1 MTWLPYS
8 ADDVAAIAAAMDLRT
23 PNRAAL
29 DVLAQQVQDGDGREV
44 VADLAT
50 GVGKT
55 YLAAGMV
62 DYLAQQ
68 GVRNVLVVVPSAA
81 ILQKTIRNFTPGD
94 SKYVAGASVEPMLI
108 TSENFARGE
117 VGDALHDARRLKL
130 FVFTVQTLIAPTA
143 KANRKAYKE
152 NENIGDALYAHLQ
165 TADDLVVLVD
175 EHHVIREKAKRFNA
189 AVHELGAR
197 AVIGL
202 TATPDAGS
210 LDKIV
215 YRYSLAEAIADRL
228 VKIPTIVYR
237 EDGRKDLRTRLAD
250 ACQLRRLKE
259 PHWEAYAQA
268 AGRRPVRP
276 IIFVVADRIDDA
288 NEIADELRADDLL
301 PGEGEV
307 LVVTGESKETDLQAL
322 ARVEDMDSPVRAIVS
337 VDKLKEGWDVA
348 NIGVI
353 MARRTLASETLT
365 EQILGRGLRL
375 PYGHRTDVP
384 AIDQVDI
391 VAHESYRKLL
401 AQKDALLE
409 KLTSDVNP
417 KGADDEQ
424 DESAIDF
431 TSLLTP
437 TVSPEPAEDDESGR
451 GFAITAH
458 LPGRVSDRLDGTSDA
473 DLLLAQ
479 EMGDVARRD
488 AHPTVADTMP
498 HTKGLEPV
506 VFPSRRLSAEQPLW
520 FSLDSVDE
528 SSAEARGRAFSSD
541 PEVRLN
547 RVALNAT
554 RDIHGQAHVTHEN
567 VEAVAATR
575 RAVAGADI
583 RDALTKRLLHSG
595 IVEPDFT
602 EALRAQSLV
611 ERFLSGAGVDLDA
624 DWEWSVDH
632 AERAQN
638 ALIDLVRT
646 ARAGLLQRREV
657 TYKWHPV
664 TVPVPRP
671 RPTVVRT
678 EWDTFVKGAWV
689 GPMKRSIDQYAAFD
703 SGTAELALAQKL
715 ETWSR
720 LACWNRIYTHTDAY
734 IPWGGGRRYYVDFVI
749 VDADGTY
756 WAIETKSDKDAK
768 DSEEVKQKALAAEK
782 WARDAT
788 ATLQFGTWRYR
799 LCTETQ
805 IKQAVTWEQLVG
817 GAGSR

>member
-8 ADDVAAIAAAMDLRT
+8 ADDVAAIAAAMDLRA
-23 PNRAAL
+23 PNRDAL
-29 DVLAQQVQDGDGREV
+29 DVLAQQVQDGDGREI

-68 GVRNVLVVVPSAA
+68 GVRNVLIVVPSAA

-94 SKYVAGASVEPMLI
+94 SKHVSGASVEPMLI

-130 FVFTVQTLIAPTA
+130 FVFTVQTLISPTT
-143 KANRKAYKE
+143 KANRKAYE
-152 NENIGDALYAHLQ
+152 DNENIGDALYAHLQ
-165 TADDLVVLVD
+165 SADDLVVLVD

-189 AVHELGAR
+189 AVHDLGAR

-228 VKIPTIVYR
+228 VKVPTIVYR
-237 EDGRKDLRTRLAD
+237 EDGRKDLRTQLAD

-322 ARVEDMDSPVRAIVS
+322 TRVEDPDSPVRAIVS

-375 PYGHRTDVP
+375 PYGRRTDVP

-409 KLTSDVNP
+409 KLASDVKP
-417 KGADDEQ
+417 KDAADEHAQ
-424 DESAIDF
+424 PAIDF
-431 TSLLTP
+431 TSLLDP
-437 TVSPEPAEDDESGR
+437 TSSPEPADDDEGGR
-451 GFAITAH
+451 GFSVTAH
-458 LPGRVSDRLDGTSDA
+458 VPGRDADQLDGTSDA

-479 EMGDVARRD
+479 EMGDVERRD
-488 AHPTVADTMP
+488 TQPTVAETMP
-498 HTKGLEPV
+498 HTKGMEPI
-506 VFPSRRLSAEQPLW
+506 VFPSQRLSAEPLR
-520 FSLDSVDE
+520 FSLDSVE
-528 SSAEARGRAFSSD
+528 EGTAEARGRAFSTD

-547 RVALNAT
+547 RVALNAM
-554 RDIHGQAHVTHEN
+554 RDIHGDAHVTHEN

-575 RAVAGADI
+575 RAVPGSAI
-583 RDALTKRLLHSG
+583 RDGLTDRLLRSG
-595 IVEPDFT
+595 FVEPDFA
-602 EALRAQSLV
+602 EAIRAQRLV
-611 ERFLSGAGVDLDA
+611 ERFLSGAGVDLDS

-638 ALIDLVRT
+638 ALIDVVRT
-646 ARAGLLQRREV
+646 ARMGLLQRREV
-657 TYKWHPV
+657 TYTWRPV
-664 TVPVPRP
+664 TIPVPRP
-671 RPTVVRT
+671 RPTVVRS

-689 GPMKRSIDQYAAFD
+689 GPMRRSIDQYAAFD
-703 SGTAELALAQKL
+703 SGTAEYALAHKL
-715 ETWSR
+715 ETWSSVAR
-720 LACWNRIYTHTDAY
+720 WNRVYTHTDAY
-734 IPWGGGRRYYVDFVI
+734 IPWGGGRRYYIDFVV
-749 VDADGTY
+749 VDTDGTH
-756 WAIETKSDKDAK
+756 WAIEAKSDKDAT
-768 DSEEVKQKALAAEK
+768 DSDEVKQKATAAEK
-782 WARDAT
+782 WAQDAT

-805 IKQAVTWEQLVG
+805 IEQAVTWEQLVG
-817 GAGSR
+817 GAG